1 MNKRNELHAI
11 MMLVEDKP
19 GVMSRVAETFRRRSI
34 NIDTITVG
42 KSEKEGLSRIIV
54 TLRQNAET
62 VDLVVRLLKKMI
74 DVVEIKELD
83 LSTSILR
90 ELVLIKVKAKDRD
103 ERSEVLQLVNIF
115 RGQVVDV
122 AEDSMVVQITGAPS
136 KTDAFIE
143 LLKRFEILEITRTGI
158 VALERGASF
167 YEDEGNN
174 SD

>member
-1 MNKRNELHAI
+1 MSARNELHAV

-42 KSEKEGLSRIIV
+42 KSEREGLSRIIV

-136 KTDAFIE
+136 KTNAFIE

-167 YEDEGNN
+167 YADEDNN

>member
-1 MNKRNELHAI
+1 MSARNELHAV

-42 KSEKEGLSRIIV
+42 KSEREGLSRIIV

-136 KTDAFIE
+136 KTNAFIE

-167 YEDEGNN
+167 YADEGNN

>member
-1 MNKRNELHAI
+1 MSNKNELHAI
-11 MMLVEDKP
+11 AMLVEDKP

-42 KSEKEGLSRIIV
+42 KSEREGLSRIIV

-62 VDLVVRLLKKMI
+62 VDLVIRLLKKMI
-74 DVVEIKELD
+74 DIVEVKKLD

-90 ELVLIKVKAKDRD
+90 ELVLIKVKAKDHD

-122 AEDSMVVQITGAPS
+122 AEGSMVVQITGAPS
-136 KTDAFIE
+136 KTGAFIE
-143 LLKRFEILEITRTGI
+143 LLKRFGVLEITRTGI
-158 VALERGASF
+158 VALERGAALYA
-167 YEDEGNN
+167 YEENN
-174 SD
+174 NE

>member
-1 MNKRNELHAI
+1 MSARNELHAI

-42 KSEKEGLSRIIV
+42 KSEREGLSRIII

-136 KTDAFIE
+136 KTNAFIE

-167 YEDEGNN
+167 YADEGNN

>member
-1 MNKRNELHAI
+1 MSARNELHAV

-42 KSEKEGLSRIIV
+42 KSEREGLSRIII

-136 KTDAFIE
+136 KTNAFIE

-167 YEDEGNN
+167 YADEGNN

>member
-1 MNKRNELHAI
+1 MSARNELHAI

-42 KSEKEGLSRIIV
+42 KSEREGLSRIIV

-136 KTDAFIE
+136 KTNAFIE

-167 YEDEGNN
+167 YADEGNN